1 MSASAS
7 NRRLYKHLDFVTASL
22 VAVLIVSNIAATK
35 LLQVGPF
42 QFDGG
47 TFLFPLSY
55 IFGDVLTEVYGYK
68 SSRRVIWTGFFW
80 MFVTAI
86 TLAIVDS
93 ATPAQGW
100 ELQASFHAIL
110 GQTMRIVIASLCG
123 FLAGEFSNSFVLAKM
138 KIWTQGKFLWA
149 RTIGSTIAGEG
160 VDTLVFTIIAFAGT
174 IPNEVLV
181 NLIISGYLFKVAIEV
196 VFTPVTYRVVG
207 WLKAVEHE
215 DYYDIG
221 TNFNPFLIG
230 DVNKATTKNSS

>member
-1 MSASAS
+1 MNTSAP

-22 VAVLIVSNIAATK
+22 VAVLIISNIAATK

-93 ATPAQGW
+93 AAPAQGW
-100 ELQASFHAIL
+100 DLQSSFHAIL

-123 FLAGEFSNSFVLAKM
+123 FLAGEFSNSYVLAKM
-138 KIWTQGKFLWA
+138 KIWTEGKFLWA
-149 RTIGSTIAGEG
+149 RTIGSTITGEG
-160 VDTLVFTIIAFAGT
+160 VDTLVFTIIAFGGT
-174 IPNEVLV
+174 VPNEVLI
-181 NLIISGYLFKVAIEV
+181 NLIVSGYLFKVAIET
-196 VFTPVTYRVVG
+196 VFTPVTYRVVN

-215 DYYDIG
+215 DYYDVG

-230 DVNKATTKNSS
+230 DVNSAPKTGS

>member
-1 MSASAS
+1 MNTSAS

-22 VAVLIVSNIAATK
+22 VAVLIVSNIAASK
-35 LLQVGPF
+35 LMQVGPF

-86 TLAIVDS
+86 TLAIVDG

-100 ELQASFHAIL
+100 ELQSSFHAIL

-138 KIWTQGKFLWA
+138 KIWTQGKFLWT

-160 VDTLVFTIIAFAGT
+160 VDTIVFTIIAFAGT
-174 IPNEVLV
+174 IPNEVLL

-196 VFTPVTYRVVG
+196 VFTPITYRVVS
-207 WLKAVEHE
+207 WLKEVEKE

-230 DVNKATTKNSS
+230 DVNSATPKNSV

>member
-1 MSASAS
+1 
-7 NRRLYKHLDFVTASL
+7 LDFVTASL

-35 LLQVGPF
+35 LMQVGPF
-42 QFDGG
+42 QLDGG

-86 TLAIVDS
+86 TLALVDG
-93 ATPAQGW
+93 AAPAQGW

-123 FLAGEFSNSFVLAKM
+123 FLAGEFSNSYVLAKM
-138 KIWTQGKFLWA
+138 KIWTQGKYLWT

-160 VDTLVFTIIAFAGT
+160 VDTVVFTVIAFAGT
-174 IPNEVLV
+174 IPNEVLI
-181 NLIISGYLFKVAIEV
+181 NLIISGYLFKVAIEAA
-196 VFTPVTYRVVG
+196 FTPVTYRVVN
-207 WLKAVEHE
+207 WLKKVEHE

-230 DVNKATTKNSS
+230 DVNTGTPQQSS